1 MIPDSTV
8 EVCEESAF
16 RIFITIKRKDHAEG
30 DAFTGQRFDNGSSTV
45 CKCVELL
52 G

>member
-1 MIPDSTV
+1 MVPDSTV

-16 RIFITIKRKDHAEG
+16 RIFIEIKRKDHAEG

-45 CKCVELL
+45 CKRVELL